1 MVLPPPT
8 DSARCLGRAS
18 VCVTGN
24 DTPASSTSAELKA
37 ISVCA
42 LAVQAMRLLL
52 NDIGRPMSSPTY
64 IINDSKPAITVAEN
78 PGALRTAMTHLSTSV
93 FKVRELVS
101 EQLVKLLWAPTDRLA
116 ADLLTKNLG
125 VAKFRRFQR
134 FVLGLPYGQPVRA
147 LVERVIRSWG

>member
-1 MVLPPPT
+1 
-8 DSARCLGRAS
+8 
-18 VCVTGN
+18 
-24 DTPASSTSAELKA
+24 
-37 ISVCA
+37 
-42 LAVQAMRLLL
+42 
-52 NDIGRPMSSPTY
+52 
-64 IINDSKPAITVAEN
+64 
-78 PGALRTAMTHLSTSV
+78 MTHLSTSA

-134 FVLGLPYGQPVRA
+134 FVLGLPDGQPVRT